1 MMGEDVWDDGG
12 MSGMM
17 EGACL
22 GWWGDVLDDG
32 GRCLGCWG
40 RMSGM
45 MRGCLGG

>member
-32 GRCLGCWG
+32 GRCLGCCG